1 MVNTDELVMDF
12 VRPYLH
18 QGVNYALNKL
28 FKKENFGT
36 KHQVVRGK
44 YAVGA
49 LVYADKK
56 VTTRIY
62 NELKIATLSE
72 NKFNKFKDDILV
84 LYVNNE
90 AVGYFMP
97 KWEADEHVRPA
108 LLSFFTEY
116 KGLGYEKALLK
127 ICFQDSMGKVLL
139 KEGDT
144 LMIDAYTHAGFHKT
158 NQTMYIKSEK
168 YQEYRKDTI

>member
-1 MVNTDELVMDF
+1 MVSTDELVMDF

-49 LVYADKK
+49 LEYSDKK
-56 VTTRIY
+56 VTKRIY
-62 NELKIATLSE
+62 DELKIETLSE

-84 LYVNNE
+84 LYFNNE

-108 LLSFFTEY
+108 LLSFFAEY
-116 KGLGYEKALLK
+116 KGLGHEKALLK
-127 ICFQDSMGKVLL
+127 ICFEDSMGKVLL
-139 KEGDT
+139 KENDT
-144 LMIDAYTHAGFHKT
+144 PMIAAYVHAGFHKT
-158 NQTMYIKSEK
+158 NQSLYIKGEK
-168 YQEYRKDTI
+168 YQEYRKDSI